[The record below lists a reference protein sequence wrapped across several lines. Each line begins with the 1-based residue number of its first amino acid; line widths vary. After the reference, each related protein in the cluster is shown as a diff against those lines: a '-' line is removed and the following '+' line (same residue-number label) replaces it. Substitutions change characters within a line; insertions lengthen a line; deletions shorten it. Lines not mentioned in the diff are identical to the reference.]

1 MSRFV
6 HLHVHTHYSLLDGLS
21 QINPLVAKAKAHG
34 MDACAITDHGAM
46 YGAIEFYQACRKKE
60 IKPLIGM
67 EAYVAP
73 RSRFEKSG
81 RGGENDTSH
90 LTLIAKNLAGYRNL
104 MKLATK
110 ASLEGFYYKPRTDH
124 EILAEYG
131 EGIIALSGCLNGEI
145 PKAILAN
152 EQTRARE
159 LVRKY
164 RSYFGNDFYLEIQH
178 HPTEPDQEIVNRGL
192 AKLSDEFGIPLV
204 ATQDSHYLDPE
215 DNEAQDI
222 LVCVQT
228 GKTVDDP
235 KRLDMRSM
243 DVSFPH
249 AEIMERNFRD
259 YPGSCEMTGKIADSV
274 GLELDLGKWVFP
286 NYVPPGGMSAKE
298 YLDKLSHEML
308 DAKYG
313 GKAPAEVVN
322 RLEYELGI
330 ISKKGYDP
338 YFLVVA
344 DYTNW
349 ARQNGIIS
357 TTRGSAAGSLVSY
370 SIGISEVNP
379 LFFKLPF
386 ERFLNPFRPSP
397 PDIDMDF
404 ADNRREEVL
413 EYVKG
418 KYGADKVAQ
427 ICTFGTMQARAAVR
441 DVTRALGL
449 PYAFG
454 DRLAKLIPP
463 GSQGF
468 AMTIDRAIAETPEL
482 KEFIE
487 RDPDAK
493 RAIELAKKVEG
504 CVRHSSVHAAGVV
517 IAPSTLTDFTP
528 LQKEAGGGDK
538 IITQYDMNA
547 VELSGT
553 LKMDFLGIRN
563 LSILGNAIDLIAK
576 TKDVKIKLLDL
587 PLDDKKTFEMLARGE
602 TFGVF
607 QLSGDGMTKYL
618 KELGPTTIFDLQA
631 MVALYRPGPIDMIP
645 EYIARK
651 RDPSRVKHLD
661 PRMKEITDQSY
672 GVMTYQDDVLLTAIH
687 LAGYNWEEADK
698 FRKAMGKKIPEEM
711 AKQKEK
717 FWKGIVQNGGNEK
730 LAADL
735 WHLIEPFAAYG
746 FNKAHAASYAM
757 VAFQTA
763 YLKAHYPAEYM
774 TAIMTAESDDLEKVA
789 EAVTECGRMG
799 ISVLPPDVN
808 SSYRDFTYIDDAHIR
823 FGLLAIKNLGSDT
836 VENIIEERK
845 KSGPFATLEDFL
857 TRLRLK
863 SLNRKSVESLIK
875 AGAMDAYGD
884 RQALL
889 NAIEPML
896 VFARESQKAAS
907 SSQPSLFGGEILARG
922 TVKIETDVITDKN
935 DRLAWEKELLGLYVS
950 EHPWKQWIPQLGGT
964 IEPLS
969 SALAKAEGAEVIV
982 GGVIANV
989 KNILT
994 KKNDTMAFV
1003 KLVDTSGSSEI
1014 IVFPSVYKLGS
1025 AMWADDK
1032 AVAVVGKISSKDG
1045 MPKIIAERA
1054 EVVNSQTVARIR
1066 QDFRPGM
1073 ARPSDGYGERRWPRK
1088 ESKAASAP
1096 APKPPSENP
1105 AATETTGIPAPVP
1118 QAPSAAG
1125 AAPLYLTVSSSITPA
1140 AVNEL
1145 RAIFERHPGNAPVDL
1160 VYAESGRA
1168 RKVRTSFTVAPSDEL
1183 RAEIEA
1189 ILGQG
1194 SVK

>member
-6 HLHVHTHYSLLDGLS
+6 HLHVHTHYSLLDGLT
-21 QINPLVAKAKAHG
+21 QVDQLVGKAKFHG
-34 MDACAITDHGAM
+34 MDAVAITDHGAM
-46 YGAIEFYQACRKKE
+46 YGAIEFYQACKKKE

-73 RSRFEKSG
+73 KSRFEKSG

-90 LTLIAKNLAGYRNL
+90 LTLIAKNITGYRNL
-104 MKLATK
+104 MKLATR

-124 EILAEYG
+124 ELLAELG

-152 EQTRARE
+152 EPIRARE
-159 LVRKY
+159 LIKKY
-164 RSYFGNDFYLEIQH
+164 QSYFGKDFYLEIQH
-178 HPTEPDQEIVNRGL
+178 HPTVSEQEIVNRGL
-192 AKLSDEFGIPLV
+192 FKLSEEFGIPLV
-204 ATQDSHYLDPE
+204 ATQDSHYLEPGDS
-215 DNEAQDI
+215 DAQDI

-235 KRLDMRSM
+235 KRLDMRSL
-243 DVSFPH
+243 DVSFP
-249 AEIMERNFRD
+249 AGALMEEHFRE
-259 YPGSCEMTGKIADSV
+259 YPGACETTGKIADTV
-274 GLELDLGKWVFP
+274 NLELDLGKWVFP
-286 NYVPPGGMSAKE
+286 NYIPPGGMNAKD
-298 YLDKLSHEML
+298 YLAQLSHEML

-313 GKAPAEVVN
+313 GKAPTDVVA

-349 ARQNGIIS
+349 ARSQGIVS

-386 ERFLNPFRPSP
+386 ERFLNPSRPSP

-463 GSQGF
+463 GAQGF
-468 AMTIDRAIAETPEL
+468 AMTIDRAMVENAELAEL
-482 KEFIE
+482 VN

-493 RAIELAKKVEG
+493 RVIDLAKKVEG

-517 IAPSTLTDFTP
+517 IAPSPLTDFTP
-528 LQKEAGGGDK
+528 LQKESGGGDK

-547 VELSGT
+547 VESSGT

-563 LSILGNAIDLIAK
+563 LSILGNAIKL
-576 TKDVKIKLLDL
+576 IKLTKNIDIKLVEL
-587 PLDDKKTFEMLARGE
+587 PLDDVKTFEMLARGE

-607 QLSGDGMTKYL
+607 QLSGEGMTKYL
-618 KELGPTTIFDLQA
+618 KELRPTAIFDLQA

-651 RDPSRVKHLD
+651 NNPARVKYPD
-661 PRMKEITDQSY
+661 PRMKDITDQSY
-672 GVMTYQDDVLLTAIH
+672 GVITYQDDVLLTAIH
-687 LAGYNWEEADK
+687 LAGYSWEEADK

-717 FWKGIVQNGGNEK
+717 FWKGIVAHGGSEA
-730 LAADL
+730 LAGEL

-746 FNKAHAASYAM
+746 FNKAHAASYAV
-757 VAFQTA
+757 VAYHTA
-763 YLKAHYPAEYM
+763 YLKAHYPSEYM

-799 ISVLPPDVN
+799 IAVLPPDVN
-808 SSYRDFTYIDDAHIR
+808 SSFKDFTYIDDTHIR
-823 FGLLAIKNLGSDT
+823 FGLLAIKNLGTDT
-836 VENIIEERK
+836 VENVIAERK
-845 KSGPFATLEDFL
+845 ANGPFNTLEDFL
-857 TRLRLK
+857 TRLKLK
-863 SLNRKSVESLIK
+863 SVNRKSIESLVK
-875 AGAMDAYGD
+875 TGAMDAFGD
-884 RQALL
+884 RQAMLDMV
-889 NAIEPML
+889 EPML
-896 VFARESQKAAS
+896 AFAHEGQKEAHS
-907 SSQPSLFGGEILARG
+907 NQPSLFGGEILARG
-922 TVKIETDVITDKN
+922 MIKLPAGVTTAKS

-950 EHPWKQWIPQLGGT
+950 EHPWQQW
-964 IEPLS
+964 
-969 SALAKAEGAEVIV
+969 SALFSGVTVSLTEALTKSEGAPVNV
-982 GGVIANV
+982 GGVIVTV
-989 KNILT
+989 KNIQT

-1003 KLVDTSGSSEI
+1003 KLADMTGSTEV
-1014 IVFPSVYKLGS
+1014 IVFPSVYKMGS
-1025 AMWADDK
+1025 AMWAEDK
-1032 AVAVVGKISSKDG
+1032 LVVVVGKISSKDG
-1045 MPKIIAERA
+1045 VPKIIAERA
-1054 EVVNSQTVARIR
+1054 EVVNSQTADRIR
-1066 QDFRPGM
+1066 RDFG
-1073 ARPSDGYGERRWPRK
+1073 
-1088 ESKAASAP
+1088 
-1096 APKPPSENP
+1096 PKNSSS
-1105 AATETTGIPAPVP
+1105 V
-1118 QAPSAAG
+1118 SV
-1125 AAPLYLTVSSSITPA
+1125 AAPEIKPVLLTVAKLEPA
-1140 AVNEL
+1140 SVNLLKAILEKYPGPSLVEL
-1145 RAIFERHPGNAPVDL
+1145 IYMEG
-1160 VYAESGRA
+1160 GRA
-1168 RKVRTSFTVAPSDEL
+1168 RKVRTSLSVQMNELL

-1189 ILGQG
+1189 VLGQG
-1194 SVK
+1194 SVKF

>member
-6 HLHVHTHYSLLDGLS
+6 HLHVHTHYSLLDGLT
-21 QINPLVAKAKAHG
+21 QIGPLVKKAKFHG
-34 MDACAITDHGAM
+34 MDAVAITDHGAM
-46 YGAIEFYQACRKKE
+46 YGAIEFYQACKKNE

-73 RSRFEKSG
+73 VSRLERSG

-90 LTLIAKNLAGYRNL
+90 LTLIAKNITGYRNL
-104 MKLATK
+104 MKLATR

-124 EILAEYG
+124 ELLAELG

-152 EQTRARE
+152 ETHRVRE
-159 LVRKY
+159 LIKKY
-164 RSYFGNDFYLEIQH
+164 QSYFGKDFYFEIQH
-178 HPTEPDQEIVNRGL
+178 HPTVPEQDIVNRGL
-192 AKLSDEFGIPLV
+192 FKLSEEFGIPLV
-204 ATQDSHYLDPE
+204 ATQDSHYLEPDE
-215 DNEAQDI
+215 NEAQDI

-235 KRLDMRSM
+235 KRLDMRSL
-243 DVSFPH
+243 DVSFP
-249 AEIMERNFRD
+249 AGALMEEHFRD
-259 YPGSCEMTGKIADSV
+259 YPGACAMTGKIADSV
-274 GLELDLGKWVFP
+274 DLQLDLGKWVFP
-286 NYVPPGGMSAKE
+286 AFVPPGGMSAKD
-298 YLDKLSHEML
+298 YLEKLSREML

-313 GKAPAEVVN
+313 GKAPDEVVQ

-349 ARQNGIIS
+349 ARSQGIVS

-386 ERFLNPFRPSP
+386 ERFLNPSRPSP

-463 GSQGF
+463 GAQGF
-468 AMTIDRAIAETPEL
+468 AMTIDRAMVENAEL
-482 KEFIE
+482 AEFVN

-493 RAIELAKKVEG
+493 RVIDLAKKVEG

-517 IAPSTLTDFTP
+517 IAPSPLTDFTP
-528 LQKEAGGGDK
+528 LQKESGGGDK

-547 VELSGT
+547 VESAGT

-563 LSILGNAIDLIAK
+563 LSILGNAIKLIK
-576 TKDVKIKLLDL
+576 ITKNVDIKLVEL
-587 PLDDKKTFEMLARGE
+587 PLDDQKTFEMLARGE

-607 QLSGDGMTKYL
+607 QLSGEGMTKYL
-618 KELGPTTIFDLQA
+618 KELKPTTIFDLQA

-651 RDPSRVKHLD
+651 HNPGRVKYLD
-661 PRMKEITDQSY
+661 PRLKDILDQSF
-672 GVMTYQDDVLLTAIH
+672 GVITYQDDVLLTAIK
-687 LAGYNWEEADK
+687 LAGYSWEEADK

-717 FWKGIVQNGGNEK
+717 FWKGIVANGGKEE
-730 LAADL
+730 LAGEL

-746 FNKAHAASYAM
+746 FGKAHAASYAI
-757 VAFQTA
+757 VAYHTA
-763 YLKAHYPAEYM
+763 YLKAHYPSEYM
-774 TAIMTAESDDLEKVA
+774 ASIMTAESDDLEKVA

-799 ISVLPPDVN
+799 VSVLPPDVN
-808 SSYRDFTYIDDAHIR
+808 SSYKDFTYIDDTHIR
-823 FGLLAIKNLGSDT
+823 FGLLAIKNIGSDT

-845 KSGPFATLEDFL
+845 TNGTFKTLEDIL
-857 TRLRLK
+857 LRLRLK
-863 SLNRKSVESLIK
+863 SLNRKSMESLIK
-875 AGAMDAYGD
+875 TGAMDIYGD
-884 RQALL
+884 RQAQLD
-889 NAIEPML
+889 AVEHML
-896 VFARESQKAAS
+896 AFARENQKAAS
-907 SSQPSLFGGEILARG
+907 SNQPSLFGGETLSRG
-922 TVKIETDVITDKN
+922 TVKIAAGVVTAKS

-950 EHPWKQWIPQLGGT
+950 EHPWKQWGIHLDSMTTRIADALGKPEG
-964 IEPLS
+964 S
-969 SALAKAEGAEVIV
+969 SVVL
-982 GGVIANV
+982 GGVIVTV
-989 KNILT
+989 KNIQT

-1003 KLVDTSGSSEI
+1003 KLADATGSTEV
-1014 IVFPSVYKLGS
+1014 IVFPSVYKMGS
-1025 AMWADDK
+1025 AMWAADK
-1032 AVAVVGKISSKDG
+1032 VVVVVGKISSKDG
-1045 MPKIIAERA
+1045 VPKVIADRA
-1054 EVVNSQTVARIR
+1054 EVVTPQTLQRIINDFAPRGGQAMAVPAVAAVAST
-1066 QDFRPGM
+1066 P
-1073 ARPSDGYGERRWPRK
+1073 A
-1088 ESKAASAP
+1088 SKAVSLMVSASLD
-1096 APKPPSENP
+1096 
-1105 AATETTGIPAPVP
+1105 
-1118 QAPSAAG
+1118 QAMVGLLRQVFEKYPG
-1125 AAPLYLTVSSSITPA
+1125 A
-1140 AVNEL
+1140 
-1145 RAIFERHPGNAPVDL
+1145 APVDL
-1160 VYAESGRA
+1160 VYMEGGRS
-1168 RKVRTSFTVAPSDEL
+1168 RKVRTNFAVEMNDGL
-1183 RAEIEA
+1183 HAEIEN

-1194 SVK
+1194 SVKF

>member
-6 HLHVHTHYSLLDGLS
+6 HLHVHTHYSLLDGLT
-21 QINPLVAKAKAHG
+21 QIDQLVNKVKFHG
-34 MDACAITDHGAM
+34 MDAVAITDHGAM
-46 YGAIEFYQACRKKE
+46 YGAIEFYQACKKKD

-73 RSRFEKSG
+73 KSRFEKSG

-90 LTLIAKNLAGYRNL
+90 LTLIAKNITGYRNL
-104 MKLATK
+104 MKLATR

-124 EILAEYG
+124 ELLAELG

-145 PKAILAN
+145 PKAILSN
-152 EQTRARE
+152 ETHRVRE
-159 LVRKY
+159 LIKKY
-164 RSYFGNDFYLEIQH
+164 QSYFGKDFYLEIQS
-178 HPTEPDQEIVNRGL
+178 HPTVPEQDIVNRGL
-192 AKLSDEFGIPLV
+192 SKLSEEFGIPLV
-204 ATQDSHYLDPE
+204 ATQDSHYLDPG
-215 DNEAQDI
+215 DNDAQDI

-235 KRLDMRSM
+235 KRLDMRSL
-243 DVSFPH
+243 DVSFP
-249 AEIMERNFRD
+249 AGALMEERFRD
-259 YPGSCEMTGKIADSV
+259 YPGACEMTGKIADSV
-274 GLELDLGKWVFP
+274 NLELDLGKWVFP
-286 NYVPPGGMSAKE
+286 AFVPPGGMNAKD
-298 YLDKLSHEML
+298 YLAKISHEML

-313 GKAPAEVVN
+313 GKAPDEVVA

-349 ARQNGIIS
+349 ARAQGIVS
-357 TTRGSAAGSLVSY
+357 TTRGSAAGSLVSHV
-370 SIGISEVNP
+370 IGISEVNP

-386 ERFLNPFRPSP
+386 ERFLNPSRPSP

-463 GSQGF
+463 GAQGF
-468 AMTIDRAIAETPEL
+468 AMTIDRAIAENSEL
-482 KEFIE
+482 NELVN

-493 RAIELAKKVEG
+493 RVIDLAKKVEG
-504 CVRHSSVHAAGVV
+504 CVRHASVHAAGVV
-517 IAPSTLTDFTP
+517 IAPTPLTDFTP
-528 LQKEAGGGDK
+528 LQKESGGGDK

-547 VELSGT
+547 VEASGT

-563 LSILGNAIDLIAK
+563 LSILGNAIRL
-576 TKDVKIKLLDL
+576 VKITKNIDIKLVEL

-618 KELGPTTIFDLQA
+618 KELRPTTIFDLQA

-651 RDPSRVKHLD
+651 HNPSRIKYPD

-672 GVMTYQDDVLLTAIH
+672 GVITYQDDVLLTAIK
-687 LAGYNWEEADK
+687 LAGYSWEEADK

-717 FWKGIVQNGGNEK
+717 FWKGIVAHGGSEA
-730 LAADL
+730 LAGEL

-746 FNKAHAASYAM
+746 FNKAHAASYAI
-757 VAFQTA
+757 VAYHTA
-763 YLKAHYPAEYM
+763 YMKAHFPAEYM

-789 EAVTECGRMG
+789 EAVAECGRMG
-799 ISVLPPDVN
+799 IAVLPPDVN
-808 SSYRDFTYIDDAHIR
+808 SSFKDFTYIDDTHIR
-823 FGLLAIKNLGSDT
+823 FGLLAIKNLGTDT
-836 VENIIEERK
+836 VENVIGERK
-845 KSGPFATLEDFL
+845 ENGSFNTLEDFL
-857 TRLRLK
+857 MRLK
-863 SLNRKSVESLIK
+863 SKSVNRKSIESLVK
-875 AGAMDAYGD
+875 TGAMDAFGD
-884 RQALL
+884 RQAMLDMV
-889 NAIEPML
+889 EPML
-896 VFARESQKAAS
+896 AFAREGQKAVNS
-907 SSQPSLFGGEILARG
+907 NQSSLFGGEILSRG
-922 TVKIETDVITDKN
+922 TIRLASGVTTAKA

-950 EHPWKQWIPQLGGT
+950 EHPWQQWGALFAGVT
-964 IEPLS
+964 TSLS
-969 SALAKAEGAEVIV
+969 EALLKSEGAPVTV
-982 GGVIANV
+982 GGVIVTV
-989 KNILT
+989 KNIQT

-1003 KLVDTSGSSEI
+1003 KLADMTGSTEI
-1014 IVFPSVYKLGS
+1014 IVFPSIYKLGS
-1025 AMWADDK
+1025 AMWAEDRLM
-1032 AVAVVGKISSKDG
+1032 VVSGKISSKDG
-1045 MPKIIAERA
+1045 MPKIIADRA
-1054 EVVNSQTVARIR
+1054 EVVNVQTIARIK
-1066 QDFRPGM
+1066 QDFGPRTAPG
-1073 ARPSDGYGERRWPRK
+1073 
-1088 ESKAASAP
+1088 AASVPEEKSVSLIVAKLEP
-1096 APKPPSENP
+1096 AM
-1105 AATETTGIPAPVP
+1105 
-1118 QAPSAAG
+1118 
-1125 AAPLYLTVSSSITPA
+1125 
-1140 AVNEL
+1140 VNQLKALLEK
-1145 RAIFERHPGNAPVDL
+1145 HPGASPVEL
-1160 VYAESGRA
+1160 VYMEGGRS
-1168 RKVRTSFTVAPSDEL
+1168 RRVRTSLSVAMNDAL
-1183 RAEIEA
+1183 RQEIESL
-1189 ILGQG
+1189 LGEG

>member
-21 QINPLVAKAKAHG
+21 QIGPLVAKAKSHG

-46 YGAIEFYQACRKKE
+46 YGAIEFYLACKKKE

-73 RSRFEKSG
+73 HSRFEKSG
-81 RGGENDTSH
+81 RGGESGTSH
-90 LTLIAKNLAGYRNL
+90 LTLIAKNITGYRNL

-124 EILAEYG
+124 ELLSQHG

-152 EQTRARE
+152 EQTRVRE
-159 LVRKY
+159 LIRKY
-164 RSYFGNDFYLEIQH
+164 QSYFGKDFYLEIQH
-178 HPTEPDQEIVNRGL
+178 HPTEADQEIVNRGL
-192 AKLSDEFGIPLV
+192 FRLSEEFGIPLV
-204 ATQDSHYLDPE
+204 ATQDSHYLDPD

-243 DVSFPH
+243 DVSFPPG
-249 AEIMERNFRD
+249 ALMEEHFRD
-259 YPGSCEMTGKIADSV
+259 YPGACEMTAKIADSV
-274 GLELDLGKWVFP
+274 DLELDLGKWVFP
-286 NYVPPGGMSAKE
+286 AYVPPGGMGAKE
-298 YLDKLSHEML
+298 YLDKVSHEML

-313 GKAPAEVVN
+313 GKAPKEVVD

-349 ARQNGIIS
+349 ARSQGIVS

-379 LFFKLPF
+379 LYFKLPF

-404 ADNRREEVL
+404 ADNRREEVI

-463 GSQGF
+463 GAQGF
-468 AMTIDRAIAETPEL
+468 PMTIERAMSETPEL
-482 KEFIE
+482 KEFVE

-493 RAIELAKKVEG
+493 RSIDLAKKVEG

-517 IAPSTLTDFTP
+517 IAPSSLTDFTP
-528 LQKEAGGGDK
+528 LQKESGGGDK

-563 LSILGNAIDLIAK
+563 LSILGNAIDLIEK
-576 TKDVKIKLLDL
+576 TKGVKIKLIDL
-587 PLDDKKTFEMLARGE
+587 PIEDKKTFEMLARGE

-645 EYIARK
+645 EYITRK
-651 RDPSRVKHLD
+651 RDPSKVKHLD
-661 PRMKEITDQSY
+661 PRMKDITDQSY
-672 GVMTYQDDVLLTAIH
+672 GVITYQDDVLLTAIK

-717 FWKGIVQNGGNEK
+717 FWKGIVANGGNEK

-746 FNKAHAASYAM
+746 FNKAHAASYAI

-763 YLKAHYPAEYM
+763 YLKAHYPSEYM

-799 ISVLPPDVN
+799 IAVLPPDVN
-808 SSYRDFTYIDDAHIR
+808 SSYRDFTYIDDTHIR

-845 KSGPFATLEDFL
+845 NGGSFLSLEDLL

-889 NAIEPML
+889 NAIESML
-896 VFARESQKAAS
+896 SFARENQKAAS
-907 SSQPSLFGGEILARG
+907 SNQPSLFGGEILARG
-922 TVKIETDVITDKN
+922 TVKIEAGVVTEKS

-950 EHPWKQWIPQLGGT
+950 EHPWKQWAATLIGT
-964 IEPLS
+964 TEPLVQ
-969 SALAKAEGAEVIV
+969 ALAKPEGAVVIV
-982 GGVIANV
+982 GGIIASA

-994 KKNDTMAFV
+994 KKNDTMSFV
-1003 KLVDTSGSSEI
+1003 KLVDTSASTEV
-1014 IVFPSVYKLGS
+1014 IVFPSIYKLGS
-1025 AMWADDK
+1025 AMWAEDK
-1032 AVAVVGKISSKDG
+1032 LVAVMGKISSKDG

-1054 EVVNSQTVARIR
+1054 EIVNAQTVARIR

-1073 ARPSDGYGERRWPRK
+1073 TLPSDSYRESRWPKK
-1088 ESKAASAP
+1088 EKKQDAAPAAP
-1096 APKPPSENP
+1096 APVVREPTAP
-1105 AATETTGIPAPVP
+1105 AAPAIKPV
-1118 QAPSAAG
+1118 S
-1125 AAPLYLTVSSSITPA
+1125 LTVSSSITPA
-1140 AVNEL
+1140 TVNAL
-1145 RAIFERHPGNAPVDL
+1145 REVFEKHPGEVPVDL
-1160 VYAESGRA
+1160 IYAESGRV
-1168 RKVRTSFTVAPSDEL
+1168 RKVRTSFTVAPSEVL
-1183 RAEIEA
+1183 KSEIEA
-1189 ILGQG
+1189 ILGAR
-1194 SVK
+1194 SVND

>member
-1 MSRFV
+1 MPRFV
-6 HLHVHTHYSLLDGLS
+6 HLHVHTHYSLLDGLT
-21 QINPLVAKAKAHG
+21 QIDQLVDKVKFHG
-34 MDACAITDHGAM
+34 MDAVAITDHGAM
-46 YGAIEFYQACRKKE
+46 YGAIEFYQACKKKD

-73 RSRFEKSG
+73 KSRFEKSG

-90 LTLIAKNLAGYRNL
+90 LTLIAKNITGYRNL
-104 MKLATK
+104 MKLSTRAF
-110 ASLEGFYYKPRTDH
+110 LEGFYYKPRVDH
-124 EILAEYG
+124 ELLSELG

-145 PKAILAN
+145 PKAILSN
-152 EQTRARE
+152 ETHRVRE
-159 LVRKY
+159 LIKKY
-164 RSYFGNDFYLEIQH
+164 QSYFGKDFYFEIQH
-178 HPTEPDQEIVNRGL
+178 HATVPEQDIVNRGL
-192 AKLSDEFGIPLV
+192 FKLSEEFGIPLV
-204 ATQDSHYLDPE
+204 ATQDSHYLDPG
-215 DNEAQDI
+215 DSDAQDI

-235 KRLDMRSM
+235 KRLDMRSL
-243 DVSFPH
+243 DVSFP
-249 AEIMERNFRD
+249 AGALMEERFRD
-259 YPGSCEMTGKIADSV
+259 YPGACEMTGRIADSV
-274 GLELDLGKWVFP
+274 NLELDLGKWVFP
-286 NYVPPGGMSAKE
+286 AFVPPNGLSAKD
-298 YLDKLSHEML
+298 YLAKISHEML
-308 DAKYG
+308 DAKHG
-313 GKAPAEVVN
+313 GKAPDEAVS

-349 ARQNGIIS
+349 ARANGIIS
-357 TTRGSAAGSLVSY
+357 TTRGSAAGSLVSHV
-370 SIGISEVNP
+370 IGISEVNP

-386 ERFLNPFRPSP
+386 ERFLNPSRPSP

-463 GSQGF
+463 GAQGF
-468 AMTIDRAIAETPEL
+468 AMTIDRAIAENAEL
-482 KEFIE
+482 NELVS

-493 RAIELAKKVEG
+493 RVIDLAKKVEG
-504 CVRHSSVHAAGVV
+504 CVRHASVHAAGVV
-517 IAPSTLTDFTP
+517 IAPSPLTDFTP

-547 VELSGT
+547 VEAAGT

-563 LSILGNAIDLIAK
+563 LSILGNAIRL
-576 TKDVKIKLLDL
+576 VKITKNVDIKLVEL

-651 RDPSRVKHLD
+651 HNPSRIKLPD
-661 PRMKEITDQSY
+661 PRMKDITDQSY
-672 GVMTYQDDVLLTAIH
+672 GVITYQDDVLLTAIK
-687 LAGYNWEEADK
+687 LAGYSWEEADK
-698 FRKAMGKKIPEEM
+698 FRKAMGKKIPAEM

-717 FWKGIVQNGGNEK
+717 FWKGIVANGGSEA
-730 LAADL
+730 LAGEL

-746 FNKAHAASYAM
+746 FNKAHAASYAI
-757 VAFQTA
+757 VAYHTA
-763 YLKAHYPAEYM
+763 YMKAHFPAEYM

-789 EAVTECGRMG
+789 EAVAECARMG
-799 ISVLPPDVN
+799 IAVLPPDVN
-808 SSYRDFTYIDDAHIR
+808 SSFKDFTYIDDQHIR
-823 FGLLAIKNLGSDT
+823 FGLLAIKNIGSDT
-836 VENIIEERK
+836 VENIIAERK
-845 KSGPFATLEDFL
+845 SKGSFATLEDL
-857 TRLRLK
+857 LLRLNLK

-875 AGAMDAYGD
+875 SGAMDAYGD
-884 RQALL
+884 RQAQLD
-889 NAIEPML
+889 AVEAML
-896 VFARESQKAAS
+896 GYARENQKAANS
-907 SSQPSLFGGEILARG
+907 NQSSLFGAATLSRATIRLAEG
-922 TVKIETDVITDKN
+922 VTTAKA

-950 EHPWKQWIPQLGGT
+950 EHPWQQWEKLLTGAAT
-964 IEPLS
+964 SLAE
-969 SALAKAEGAEVIV
+969 ALARPEGAAVTV
-982 GGVIANV
+982 GGVIVTV
-989 KNILT
+989 KNIQT

-1003 KLVDTSGSSEI
+1003 KLTDMTGSTEA

-1025 AMWADDK
+1025 AMWAEDRP
-1032 AVAVVGKISSKDG
+1032 VIIMGKISSKDG
-1045 MPKIIAERA
+1045 VPKIIVDRA
-1054 EVVNSQTVARIR
+1054 EVVNGQTIARIK
-1066 QDFRPGM
+1066 QDFG
-1073 ARPSDGYGERRWPRK
+1073 PRT
-1088 ESKAASAP
+1088 AL
-1096 APKPPSENP
+1096 
-1105 AATETTGIPAPVP
+1105 
-1118 QAPSAAG
+1118 G
-1125 AAPLYLTVSSSITPA
+1125 AAPLPAEKPVSLIVAKLEPSM
-1140 AVNEL
+1140 VNQLKALLEK
-1145 RAIFERHPGNAPVDL
+1145 HPGPSPVEL
-1160 VYAESGRA
+1160 VYVEGGRS
-1168 RKVRTSFTVAPSDEL
+1168 RRVRTSLSVAMNDAL
-1183 RAEIEA
+1183 RQEIETV
-1189 ILGQG
+1189 LGEG

>member
-21 QINPLVAKAKAHG
+21 QIGPLVSKVKAHG

-46 YGAIEFYQACRKKE
+46 YGAIEFYLACRKKGV
-60 IKPLIGM
+60 KPLIGM

-81 RGGENDTSH
+81 RGSENDTSH
-90 LTLIAKNLAGYRNL
+90 LTLIAKNLVGYRNL

-110 ASLEGFYYKPRTDH
+110 ASLEGFYYKPRVDH
-124 EILAEYG
+124 ELLSQHG
-131 EGIIALSGCLNGEI
+131 EGLIALSGCLNGEI
-145 PKAILAN
+145 PKAILAR
-152 EQTRARE
+152 EETRVRE
-159 LVRKY
+159 LIRKY
-164 RSYFGNDFYLEIQH
+164 QSYFGKDFYLEIQH
-178 HPTEPDQEIVNRGL
+178 HPTESDQEVVNRAL

-235 KRLDMRSM
+235 KRLDMRQM
-243 DVSFPH
+243 DVSFPS
-249 AEIMERNFRD
+249 ASVMEEHFRD
-259 YPGSCEMTGKIADSV
+259 YPGACEMTGKIADSV
-274 GLELDLGKWVFP
+274 DLELDLGKWVFP
-286 NYVPPGGMSAKE
+286 AYVPPGGMGAKE
-298 YLDKLSHEML
+298 YLDKISHEML

-313 GKAPAEVVN
+313 GKAPKEVVD

-330 ISKKGYDP
+330 ISTKGYDP

-349 ARQNGIIS
+349 ARSQGIVS

-370 SIGISEVNP
+370 CIGISEVNP
-379 LFFKLPF
+379 LYFKLPF

-404 ADNRREEVL
+404 ADNRREDVIQ
-413 EYVKG
+413 YVRD

-441 DVTRALGL
+441 DVTRALGQ

-468 AMTIDRAIAETPEL
+468 QMTIDRALAETPEL
-482 KEFIE
+482 KEFVE
-487 RDPDAK
+487 RDPEAK
-493 RAIELAKKVEG
+493 RAIDLAKKVEG
-504 CVRHSSVHAAGVV
+504 CVRHCSVHAAGVV
-517 IAPSTLTDFTP
+517 IAPSPLTDFTP
-528 LQKEAGGGDK
+528 LQKESGGGDK

-563 LSILGNAIDLIAK
+563 LSILGNAIELIEK
-576 TKDVKIKLLDL
+576 TKGVAIKLLDL

-651 RDPSRVKHLD
+651 RDPSRVKYPD
-661 PRMKEITDQSY
+661 PRLKEITDQSY
-672 GVMTYQDDVLLTAIH
+672 GVITYQDDVLLTAIH

-717 FWKGIVQNGGNEK
+717 FWKGIVANGGSEK
-730 LAADL
+730 LAAEL

-746 FNKAHAASYAM
+746 FNKAHAASYAI

-763 YLKAHYPAEYM
+763 YLKAHYPSEYM
-774 TAIMTAESDDLEKVA
+774 TSIMTAESDDLEKVA

-799 ISVLPPDVN
+799 IAVLPPDVN
-808 SSYRDFTYIDDAHIR
+808 SSYRDFTYIDDTHIR

-845 KSGPFATLEDFL
+845 ERGPFVSLEDFL
-857 TRLRLK
+857 TRLRIK

-889 NAIEPML
+889 DAVESML
-896 VFARESQKAAS
+896 DFARESQKAAA

-922 TVKIETDVITDKN
+922 TVKIEAGVVTEKS

-950 EHPWKQWIPQLGGT
+950 EHPWKQWVPQLGEN

-969 SALAKAEGAEVIV
+969 AALGKPEGAEVIV
-982 GGVIANV
+982 GGVIATV
-989 KNILT
+989 KTILT

-1003 KLVDTSGSSEI
+1003 KLVDVTGSSEV
-1014 IVFPSVYKLGS
+1014 IVFPSVYKIGS
-1025 AMWADDK
+1025 AMWAEDRLI
-1032 AVAVVGKISSKDG
+1032 AVVGKISSKDG

-1054 EVVNSQTVARIR
+1054 EVVNAQTAARIR

-1073 ARPSDGYGERRWPRK
+1073 AKPSDEYGGRRWPKK
-1088 ESKAASAP
+1088 EKKEPAPP
-1096 APKPPSENP
+1096 APKPAP
-1105 AATETTGIPAPVP
+1105 AAPKEEAPPAPAI
-1118 QAPSAAG
+1118 APVSI
-1125 AAPLYLTVSSSITPA
+1125 TVSSSLTA
-1140 AVNEL
+1140 DTVSGL
-1145 RAIFERHPGNAPVDL
+1145 RAVFEKHPGDSPVDL
-1160 VYAESGRA
+1160 IYVESGRA
-1168 RKVRTSFTVAPSDEL
+1168 RRVRTSFAVTPSDALRSEL
-1183 RAEIEA
+1183 ED
-1189 ILGQG
+1189 ILGKG

>member
-1 MSRFV
+1 MPRFV
-6 HLHVHTHYSLLDGLS
+6 HLHVHTHYSLLDGLT
-21 QINPLVAKAKAHG
+21 QIDQLVDKVKFHG

-46 YGAIEFYQACRKKE
+46 YGAIEFYQACKKKE

-73 RSRFEKSG
+73 KSRFEKSG

-90 LTLIAKNLAGYRNL
+90 LTLIAKNITGYRNL
-104 MKLATK
+104 MKLSTRAF
-110 ASLEGFYYKPRTDH
+110 LEGFYYKPRVDH
-124 EILAEYG
+124 ELLAELG

-145 PKAILAN
+145 PKAILSN
-152 EQTRARE
+152 ETQRVRE
-159 LVRKY
+159 LIKKY
-164 RSYFGNDFYLEIQH
+164 QSYFGKDFYFEIQH
-178 HPTEPDQEIVNRGL
+178 HATVPEQDIVNRGL
-192 AKLSDEFGIPLV
+192 FKLSEEFGIPLV
-204 ATQDSHYLDPE
+204 ATQDSHYLDPG

-235 KRLDMRSM
+235 KRLDMRSL
-243 DVSFPH
+243 DVSFP
-249 AEIMERNFRD
+249 AGALMEERFRD
-259 YPGSCEMTGKIADSV
+259 YPGACEMTGKIADSV
-274 GLELDLGKWVFP
+274 NLELDLGKWVFP
-286 NYVPPGGMSAKE
+286 AFVPPNGLSAKE
-298 YLDKLSHEML
+298 YLAKVAHEML

-313 GKAPAEVVN
+313 GKAPDEAVS

-349 ARQNGIIS
+349 ARANGIIS
-357 TTRGSAAGSLVSY
+357 TTRGSAAGSLVSHA
-370 SIGISEVNP
+370 IGISEVDP

-386 ERFLNPFRPSP
+386 ERFLNPSRPSP

-463 GSQGF
+463 GAQGF
-468 AMTIDRAIAETPEL
+468 AMTIDRAIAENTEL
-482 KEFIE
+482 NELVT

-493 RAIELAKKVEG
+493 RVIDLAKKVEG
-504 CVRHSSVHAAGVV
+504 CVRHASVHAAGVV
-517 IAPSTLTDFTP
+517 IAPSPLTDFTP

-547 VELSGT
+547 VEAAGT

-563 LSILGNAIDLIAK
+563 LSILGNAIRL
-576 TKDVKIKLLDL
+576 VKITKNIDIKLVEL

-651 RDPSRVKHLD
+651 HNPSRIKLPD
-661 PRMKEITDQSY
+661 PRMKDITDQSY
-672 GVMTYQDDVLLTAIH
+672 GVITYQDDVLLTAIK
-687 LAGYNWEEADK
+687 LAGYSWEEADK
-698 FRKAMGKKIPEEM
+698 FRKAMGKKIPAEM

-717 FWKGIVQNGGNEK
+717 FWKGIVANGGSED
-730 LAADL
+730 LAGEL
-735 WHLIEPFAAYG
+735 WRLIEPFAAYG
-746 FNKAHAASYAM
+746 FNKAHAASYAI
-757 VAFQTA
+757 VAYHTA
-763 YLKAHYPAEYM
+763 YMKAHFPAEYM

-789 EAVTECGRMG
+789 EAVAECARMG
-799 ISVLPPDVN
+799 IAVLPPDVN
-808 SSYRDFTYIDDAHIR
+808 SSFKDFTYIDDQHIR
-823 FGLLAIKNLGSDT
+823 FGLLAIKNIGSDT
-836 VENIIEERK
+836 VENIIAERK
-845 KSGPFATLEDFL
+845 SKGPFTTLEDL
-857 TRLRLK
+857 LLRLNLK

-875 AGAMDAYGD
+875 SGAMDAYGD
-884 RQALL
+884 RQAQLD
-889 NAIEPML
+889 AVEAML
-896 VFARESQKAAS
+896 GYARENQKAANS
-907 SSQPSLFGGEILARG
+907 NQSSLFGAATLSRATIRLAEG
-922 TVKIETDVITDKN
+922 VTTAKA

-950 EHPWKQWIPQLGGT
+950 EHPWRQWEKMLAGIT
-964 IEPLS
+964 TPLAE
-969 SALAKAEGAEVIV
+969 ALARTEGAPVTV
-982 GGVIANV
+982 GGVIVTV
-989 KNILT
+989 KNIQT

-1003 KLVDTSGSSEI
+1003 KLSDMTGSTEV
-1014 IVFPSVYKLGS
+1014 IVFPSIYKMGS
-1025 AMWADDK
+1025 AMWAEDRP
-1032 AVAVVGKISSKDG
+1032 VVVTGKISSKDG
-1045 MPKIIAERA
+1045 VPKIIADRA
-1054 EVVNSQTVARIR
+1054 EVVNTQTAARIR
-1066 QDFRPGM
+1066 QDFG
-1073 ARPSDGYGERRWPRK
+1073 
-1088 ESKAASAP
+1088 
-1096 APKPPSENP
+1096 PK
-1105 AATETTGIPAPVP
+1105 TG
-1118 QAPSAAG
+1118 
-1125 AAPLYLTVSSSITPA
+1125 PLA
-1140 AVNEL
+1140 AVEIKPVSLSVTAKMDPATVNRL
-1145 RAIFERHPGNAPVDL
+1145 KAILEKYPGSIPVEL
-1160 VYAESGRA
+1160 VYMEGGRA
-1168 RKVRTSFTVAPSDEL
+1168 RKVRTSLAVEMSDAL
-1183 RAEIEA
+1183 RADLEA
-1189 ILGQG
+1189 VLGEG
-1194 SVK
+1194 SVVSR